1 MQSIVVNPIVEIEHP
16 EKKNRIRSER
26 KRWRKIMLIKK
37 QMKVEKK
44 EQRQKNERVMKMLK
58 HKKFC
63 RQKKREKEEKRGRG
77 AVTASCNK
85 INIGWKLL
93 QHPIL

>member
-1 MQSIVVNPIVEIEHP
+1 MESIVVNPIVEIEHP
-16 EKKNRIRSER
+16 EKKKNRIRSER

-63 RQKKREKEEKRGRG
+63 KTKEEREGRKKRKRSSHSI
-77 AVTASCNK
+77 V
-85 INIGWKLL
+85 
-93 QHPIL
+93 Q